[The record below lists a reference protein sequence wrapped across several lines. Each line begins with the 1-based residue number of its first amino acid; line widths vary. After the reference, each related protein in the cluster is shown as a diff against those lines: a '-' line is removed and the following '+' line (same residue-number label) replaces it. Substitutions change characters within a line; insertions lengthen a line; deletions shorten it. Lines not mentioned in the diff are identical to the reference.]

1 MLVFS
6 EAAQFF
12 LTESNFLSLRASR
25 KPAWFHSSP
34 DRQPAARRNVQAR

>member
-12 LTESNFLSLRASR
+12 LTESDFLRASR
-25 KPAWFHSSP
+25 KPAWFHRSP

>member
-12 LTESNFLSLRASR
+12 LTESDFLQRASR
-25 KPAWFHSSP
+25 KPAWVDSSP
-34 DRQPAARRNVQAR
+34 DRQPAGRRNVQAR